1 MSVPSQVGLLKSDHG
16 LRRQAIVESLLKD
29 IVHGR
34 LLPGQ
39 HLVAQALAERFGVS
53 HTPIRE
59 ALMALAGSGV
69 VDLLPNRG
77 AVVRRLTST
86 EIREICQVRCAL
98 ECEAVR
104 SACGRIDAVELLAI
118 QAALRGLIGRESP
131 AGHSSIVEARA
142 LDSRL
147 HDLVA
152 ASSGNSFLVKEI
164 NRLKILFR
172 TFRDASWEHVESRH
186 DYRRF
191 AEEAREHLE
200 IVEALLAGDRRRA
213 VRAMARHI
221 RSGVES
227 WSRALPE
234 AMPTQTDTRT
244 PRLDREEEHR

>member
-1 MSVPSQVGLLKSDHG
+1 
-16 LRRQAIVESLLKD
+16 LLKD

-34 LLPGQ
+34 LVPGQ

-77 AVVRRLTST
+77 AVVRRLTSI
-86 EIREICQVRCAL
+86 EVREICQVRCVPGVRGR
-98 ECEAVR
+98 AVGLR
-104 SACGRIDAVELLAI
+104 PDRRGRAPRHSGGAP
-118 QAALRGLIGRESP
+118 GLIGREAP
-131 AGHSSIVEARA
+131 AGHGSIVEARA

-152 ASSGNSFLVKEI
+152 ASCGNSFLVKEI

-191 AEEAREHLE
+191 AEES
-200 IVEALLAGDRRRA
+200 
-213 VRAMARHI
+213 
-221 RSGVES
+221 RSTS
-227 WSRALPE
+227 RSSRPCSRATAGVPSAPWRDISGRGSNPGAGPCLRQFP
-234 AMPTQTDTRT
+234 AQMDSPT
-244 PRLDREEEHR
+244 PRFDREEEPR

>member
-1 MSVPSQVGLLKSDHG
+1 VSVPMQVGLFKSDHG

-34 LLPGQ
+34 LQPGQ
-39 HLVAQALAERFGVS
+39 HLVAQALAQRFGVS

-59 ALMALAGSGV
+59 ALMALAGSGM

-77 AVVRRLTST
+77 AVVRRLTSV

-104 SACGRIDAVELLAI
+104 SACGRIDPVALLAI
-118 QAALRGLIGRESP
+118 REALQGLIAGESP
-131 AGHSSIVEARA
+131 DRHGSIAEARA

-152 ASSGNSFLVKEI
+152 ASCGNSFLVEEI

-200 IVEALLAGDRRRA
+200 IVEALRTGDRRRA

-221 RSGVES
+221 KSGVES

-234 AMPTQTDTRT
+234 AIPCQKDSSTLRFDRGEE
-244 PRLDREEEHR
+244 PR

>member
-1 MSVPSQVGLLKSDHG
+1 MSVPMPVGLLKSDHG
-16 LRRQAIVESLLKD
+16 LRRQAIVEFLLKD
-29 IVHGR
+29 IVQGR
-34 LLPGQ
+34 LQPGQ

-77 AVVRRLTST
+77 AVVRRLTSV

-104 SACGRIDAVELLAI
+104 SACGRIDRAALLSV
-118 QAALRGLIGRESP
+118 QEVLRGLMDRESP
-131 AGHSSIVEARA
+131 DRHGSIQEARA
-142 LDSRL
+142 VDSQL

-152 ASSGNSFLVKEI
+152 ASCGNAFLVKEI

-200 IVEALLAGDRRRA
+200 IVEALLTGDRKRA

-234 AMPTQTDTRT
+234 AIPSQKDTLI
-244 PRLDREEEHR
+244 PRIDRGEEPR